1 MLPSR
6 AVTPSSLEREV
17 RGSNLGQVKLDA
29 VLPTAFH
36 QCDIS
41 SKEAMLPGRDDAELG
56 LANSF
61 HASAYYIEYNER
73 LDLIKF
79 VKTESI
85 FDCSSIIFLAL
96 TSNGFKA
103 ALTVSAMSEDP
114 RSIKWGTLARSE
126 ASPLLIIILGT

>member
-41 SKEAMLPGRDDAELG
+41 SKGAMLPGRDDAELG

-85 FDCSSIIFLAL
+85 FDCSSIIFFG
-96 TSNGFKA
+96 THFQWFQSCVDGFCHVRRPQVNK
-103 ALTVSAMSEDP
+103 MGDF
-114 RSIKWGTLARSE
+114 G
-126 ASPLLIIILGT
+126 